1 MSIEQAAFLAMVFVA
16 VAFLASSIMIPTF
29 GTEARTARR
38 LRGRVRE
45 VVGAAGTDASVLRE
59 NYLRR
64 LTPFERRLEQLP
76 GMEVLSLWLE
86 QAGRSD
92 PGYKVVLTMAWYGLA
107 AGVAAML
114 FTRSW
119 LIAVGIALVGF
130 FVPLVRL
137 QIQRSTRLNRFEEQ
151 LPDALNSISRALRAG
166 HPFTAAVRLVAEE
179 MSDPVAG
186 EFERVFNDLNYGS
199 ESRLVFSAMLQR
211 VPSISLM
218 AAVTAI
224 LIQKDTGGNLAEIL
238 DKIATVV
245 RGRFRFQRR
254 VRTLSAEGRMS
265 AWILTMV
272 PFVLA
277 IVVSLIS
284 PDYLPMLVKDPM
296 GHMLI
301 GIAFVG
307 MLIGMIWMR
316 QIIRIEV

>member
-1 MSIEQAAFLAMVFVA
+1 MGIEHGIFLAMVFVA
-16 VAFLASSIMIPTF
+16 VAFLASSVMIPTF

-45 VVGAAGTDASVLRE
+45 MVGTTGADTSALRE
-59 NYLRR
+59 SYLRR
-64 LTPFERRLEQLP
+64 LTPFERTLEGLP
-76 GMEVLSLWLE
+76 GMETLSLWLE

-92 PGYKVVLTMAWYGLA
+92 PAYKFLLTMAGWGLA
-107 AGVAAML
+107 AGVAAL
-114 FTRSW
+114 LVSRSFLLAAGAA
-119 LIAVGIALVGF
+119 LIGF
-130 FVPLVRL
+130 FAPLVRL
-137 QIQRSTRLNRFEEQ
+137 QMRRSVRLARFEEQ
-151 LPDALNSISRALRAG
+151 LPDALNSVSRALRAG
-166 HPFTAAVRLVAEE
+166 HPFSGAIRLVAEE

-199 ESRLVFSAMLQR
+199 ESRLVFSALLER

-238 DKIATVV
+238 DKIAAVV

-284 PDYLPMLVKDPM
+284 PDYLPMLVKDPT
-296 GHMLI
+296 GHVMI
-301 GIAFVG
+301 AVAFVN
-307 MLIGMIWMR
+307 MLIGMAWMR
-316 QIIRIEV
+316 QIIRIQV